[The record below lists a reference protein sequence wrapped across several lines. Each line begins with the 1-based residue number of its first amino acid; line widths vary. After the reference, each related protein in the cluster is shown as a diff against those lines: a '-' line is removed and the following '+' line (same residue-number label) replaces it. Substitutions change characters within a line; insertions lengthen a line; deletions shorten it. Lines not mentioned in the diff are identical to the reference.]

1 VKSLILICLIC
12 IETVIAIAF
21 ATAAALAYGSILP
34 TTTTPSV
41 EYSSLPMPRT
51 DAPRTTLTKETPLS
65 SPIEAGMNSVG
76 LIKLKGLAS
85 WYDRESCIRESGQA
99 IMANLQPL
107 DDNAMTC
114 ALWIT
119 GKNGEPLKP
128 DSKLVSVRNVETGAT
143 VTVAWTDN
151 GPGTVPR
158 SQNVIIDLSV
168 CAMKKLAGEDGIR
181 EGRVEV
187 TMEGI

>member
-1 VKSLILICLIC
+1 
-12 IETVIAIAF
+12 
-21 ATAAALAYGSILP
+21 
-34 TTTTPSV
+34 
-41 EYSSLPMPRT
+41 
-51 DAPRTTLTKETPLS
+51 
-65 SPIEAGMNSVG
+65 
-76 LIKLKGLAS
+76 
-85 WYDRESCIRESGQA
+85 
-99 IMANLQPL
+99 MANLQPL

-187 TMEGI
+187 TVITQQRRDKKWKRLQKSKSGN

>member
-1 VKSLILICLIC
+1 
-12 IETVIAIAF
+12 
-21 ATAAALAYGSILP
+21 
-34 TTTTPSV
+34 
-41 EYSSLPMPRT
+41 
-51 DAPRTTLTKETPLS
+51 
-65 SPIEAGMNSVG
+65 
-76 LIKLKGLAS
+76 
-85 WYDRESCIRESGQA
+85 
-99 IMANLQPL
+99 MANLQPL
-107 DDNAMTC
+107 DDDAMTC

-128 DSKLVSVRNVETGAT
+128 DSKLVSVRNVKTGAT